1 MTNVLA
7 HAIPQVEPP
16 AVGVHLLWTGP
27 WQWVWSLDGWSIQRR
42 EFRRTPRERRCV
54 RLGDA
59 ELADLRRTHRRATS
73 LGPVTFRTG
82 TWMDSVCE
90 VYTLEL
96 AGPTPAVTVTATSGR
111 LLAIALRGN
120 QAVGYVSG
128 AGNVSGQLRA
138 DGITSVVVY
147 AIKISALE
155 WCAEFADQESEDRL
169 WEQVP
174 FLVEHLQLPLTELVP
189 ALGGAAG
196 ELAEAT
202 ARLLPD
208 DTLADEDFERIASML
223 RVSVAAVSPPRPA
236 DQVALL
242 RAAPGDDVDESMALD
257 PLRVL
262 MSHPTWRRVLGF
274 GWFDDDATLVP
285 GQVYE
290 YRITGSFPAEDLAD
304 RVYGFHTPPAGTPLP
319 ACFWIGDLRVRLP
332 QPVTVALDPTAF
344 DAGSTTELSRRGIPI
359 RPRDETW
366 WHAPDIDGNSVVV
379 DFPAPVDS
387 VVLEMAPGP
396 ALSWR
401 TFTHGGTVA
410 AGPRARIHPPVPF
423 TQLRLSGE
431 GFLFAVRVPDTP
443 PSSGVTTRSAVVSP
457 VPLVNTPRPA
467 PPLAAS
473 ISNLQ
478 VDPGVLDPGTPP
490 PPRHDLGFDVRW
502 RPTPTGASVPWPPNA
517 PAPPPLD
524 ATVYELEHRTVA
536 GSALGPWEPVLTD
549 DTGTS
554 HWTLGDRDETASDHA
569 VTPGGDL
576 LDPFPE
582 PGAGAI
588 GAGLDVHWFDV
599 FDLASP
605 TGDVVRP
612 VPAPGTF
619 HQYRVRTIDAIGR
632 PSDDWQETNVLRL
645 EKHVPPPLPSAP
657 SIPPVDGHDT
667 PQPNG
672 VFARA
677 LVKGASDLTA
687 ADLALLGADDDAVV
701 LSWGWHEQQR
711 DQDPFAREFRVY
723 LADHPIDRMPV
734 TITSV
739 APRGRAATC

>member
-1 MTNVLA
+1 M
-7 HAIPQVEPP
+7 
-16 AVGVHLLWTGP
+16 
-27 WQWVWSLDGWSIQRR
+27 
-42 EFRRTPRERRCV
+42 
-54 RLGDA
+54 
-59 ELADLRRTHRRATS
+59 
-73 LGPVTFRTG
+73 
-82 TWMDSVCE
+82 
-90 VYTLEL
+90 
-96 AGPTPAVTVTATSGR
+96 
-111 LLAIALRGN
+111 
-120 QAVGYVSG
+120 
-128 AGNVSGQLRA
+128 
-138 DGITSVVVY
+138 
-147 AIKISALE
+147 
-155 WCAEFADQESEDRL
+155 
-169 WEQVP
+169 
-174 FLVEHLQLPLTELVP
+174 
-189 ALGGAAG
+189 
-196 ELAEAT
+196 
-202 ARLLPD
+202 
-208 DTLADEDFERIASML
+208 
-223 RVSVAAVSPPRPA
+223 
-236 DQVALL
+236 
-242 RAAPGDDVDESMALD
+242 
-257 PLRVL
+257 
-262 MSHPTWRRVLGF
+262 
-274 GWFDDDATLVP
+274 
-285 GQVYE
+285 
-290 YRITGSFPAEDLAD
+290 
-304 RVYGFHTPPAGTPLP
+304 
-319 ACFWIGDLRVRLP
+319 
-332 QPVTVALDPTAF
+332 
-344 DAGSTTELSRRGIPI
+344 
-359 RPRDETW
+359 
-366 WHAPDIDGNSVVV
+366 
-379 DFPAPVDS
+379 
-387 VVLEMAPGP
+387 
-396 ALSWR
+396 
-401 TFTHGGTVA
+401 
-410 AGPRARIHPPVPF
+410 PF

-701 LSWGWHEQQR
+701 LSWGWHEQQTAIR
-711 DQDPFAREFRVY
+711 IRS
-723 LADHPIDRMPV
+723 LASSASTSP
-734 TITSV
+734 TIQSTACRS
-739 APRGRAATC
+739 PSRPSRHRGRAATC